1 MAYVRRYD
9 AYPNRF
15 LYGVEEL
22 TKPKITIMKK
32 HLIPFILLL
41 VLCLSCSIGPKS
53 IDYGHV
59 GCHFC
64 SMTIVDQQHAAQLV
78 TQKGK
83 VFNFDAIECML
94 NQLKKE
100 DQSEI
105 ALFLVNDYEQ
115 PGELVDATK
124 ATYLI
129 SENVPSPM
137 GEYLSAFA
145 NEQTA
150 INIKN
155 EQGGTLYTWSEIK
168 NRFKP

>member
-1 MAYVRRYD
+1 
-9 AYPNRF
+9 
-15 LYGVEEL
+15 
-22 TKPKITIMKK
+22 MKK
-32 HLIPFILLL
+32 QLIPFILLL

-64 SMTIVDQQHAAQLV
+64 SMTIVDKQHAAQLV

-94 NQLKKE
+94 NQLKEE
-100 DQSEI
+100 DLSEI

-115 PGELVDATK
+115 PGKLVDATT

-137 GEYLSAFA
+137 GEYLSAIA

-150 INIKN
+150 IKIKD
-155 EQGGTLYTWSEIK
+155 EEGGELYTWAEIK
-168 NRFKP
+168 KHFKL

>member
-1 MAYVRRYD
+1 
-9 AYPNRF
+9 
-15 LYGVEEL
+15 
-22 TKPKITIMKK
+22 MKK
-32 HLIPFILLL
+32 QLIPFILLL
-41 VLCLSCSIGPKS
+41 VLWLSCSIGPKS

-64 SMTIVDQQHAAQLV
+64 SMTIVDKQHAAQLV
-78 TQKGK
+78 TQKCK

-94 NQLKKE
+94 NQLKEE
-100 DQSEI
+100 DLSEI

-115 PGELVDATK
+115 PGKLVDATT

-150 INIKN
+150 IKIKD
-155 EQGGTLYTWSEIK
+155 EEGGELYTRAEIK
-168 NRFKP
+168 KRFK